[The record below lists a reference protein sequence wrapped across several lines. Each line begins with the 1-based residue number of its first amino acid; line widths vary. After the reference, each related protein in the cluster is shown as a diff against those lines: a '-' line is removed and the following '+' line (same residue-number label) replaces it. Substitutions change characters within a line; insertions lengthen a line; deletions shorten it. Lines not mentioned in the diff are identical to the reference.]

1 MGFLERINDVES
13 GEERGGDGETSVDD
27 LLESIRENLQRVF
40 SSRHG
45 MSISRIDDKTN
56 GRLSYGLPEITNI
69 YAGDRGAR
77 ERLRGD
83 IQAAVENFEPR
94 LRRPRAVIKAEE
106 EGGKLRT
113 IVVQITATL
122 LLNGREQGVRY
133 DMPLTRDGQFHVQG

>member
-1 MGFLERINDVES
+1 MGFLERINQHEAADD
-13 GEERGGDGETSVDD
+13 RGGEASVDD

-56 GRLSYGLPEITNI
+56 GRLAYGLPEITNI

-77 ERLRGD
+77 ERLRTD

-94 LRRPRAVIKAEE
+94 LRRPRATIKSEE

-113 IVVQITATL
+113 IVVQITATI
-122 LLNGREQGVRY
+122 LLNGKENGVRY
-133 DMPLTRDGQFHVQG
+133 DVPLTRDGQFHVQA